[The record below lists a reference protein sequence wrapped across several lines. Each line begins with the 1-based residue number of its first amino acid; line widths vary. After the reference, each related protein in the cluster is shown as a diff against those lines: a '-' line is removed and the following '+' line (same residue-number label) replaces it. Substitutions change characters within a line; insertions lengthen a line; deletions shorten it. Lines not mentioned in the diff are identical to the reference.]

1 MNYCVVLY
9 FSLVTGSFF
18 VLHGKT
24 CGFVLVCFIYGLLI
38 CNLTVNG
45 RIVMFSGRSRIIGLF
60 NRLCAHLKNSLAC
73 VYYIFEVRHKPS
85 NNEDFIEDI
94 VKIINGRYK
103 GLSGKKCLKKKK
115 KKEHAIFL

>member
-1 MNYCVVLY
+1 
-9 FSLVTGSFF
+9 
-18 VLHGKT
+18 
-24 CGFVLVCFIYGLLI
+24 
-38 CNLTVNG
+38 
-45 RIVMFSGRSRIIGLF
+45 MFSGRSRIIGLF
-60 NRLCAHLKNSLAC
+60 NRLCAYLKNSLAC

-115 KKEHAIFL
+115 KRKKSMLFFL